1 VLRVLLAVN
10 AVLVCAA
17 LVHSNAD
24 EIIARIAEGAVWVE
38 PVALGVLVSLCAL
51 RGLLR
56 RLPVWAQRGAVALV
70 AFGWA
75 VLVTGGLAQ
84 LLGETGFGWMQA
96 PIWRRAVVAAA
107 LAMVLLH
114 YFELRARASSP
125 ALSEARL
132 QALQARIRPHFL
144 FNSLNAVLTLVRTDP
159 RRAERTLEDLAD
171 LFRVLMRDT
180 RKTVLLEDE
189 VALCRQ
195 YLEIESLRLGER
207 LRMAWEIDDV
217 LPRIQVPSLLLQPL
231 LENAILHGVEPNPDG
246 GEISISV
253 VQRRDRVHIRIANP
267 LAPKRDPAAPRLNPK
282 PGNQMALENI
292 RERLRLLYDLAAE
305 LNAREEH
312 GLYIVQ
318 LTLPAKPS

>member
-1 VLRVLLAVN
+1 MLPEGDLGEAVR
-10 AVLVCAA
+10 
-17 LVHSNAD
+17 
-24 EIIARIAEGAVWVE
+24 RIAEGAAWME
-38 PVALGVLVSLCAL
+38 PTVLGSLLTLCGL
-51 RGLLR
+51 RPLLR
-56 RLPVWAQRGAVALV
+56 ALPPMVQRAAAAGIVL
-70 AFGWA
+70 GWA
-75 VLVTGGLAQ
+75 ILVTSGVAWLAGG
-84 LLGETGFGWMQA
+84 TGSEWTDGVM
-96 PIWRRAVVAAA
+96 WRRALLVVVAT
-107 LAMVLLH
+107 LALLH

-144 FNSLNAVLTLVRTDP
+144 FNSLNAVLTLVRSDP

-195 YLEIESLRLGER
+195 YLEIEALRLGDR
-207 LRMAWEIDDV
+207 LRVAWEIDDV

-231 LENAILHGVEPNPDG
+231 LENAILHGVEPSPSG

-267 LAPKRDPAAPRLNPK
+267 VARKRENGAATGPK

-305 LNAREEH
+305 LNAREEN

-318 LTLPAKPS
+318 LILPAKPQ